1 MEHPGWISLNL
12 TLLFISKLTTNFL
25 FHGLFIAG
33 VTARSATTVFR
44 GRHIIRRSPN
54 LVDHTRR
61 IRRPN
66 EIGGASNFGGH
77 TFQTVTYFG
86 VFTHRILR
94 PTENRD
100 HRIWQPSRVSG
111 GHIFRCVQ
119 PPKCVTYRNSRPPN
133 SATVAYTGWSQI
145 VVF

>member
-1 MEHPGWISLNL
+1 MTDIACWVGSNTLHASPEPNDLN
-12 TLLFISKLTTNFL
+12 T
-25 FHGLFIAG
+25 G

-44 GRHIIRRSPN
+44 GRHIIRWSPN

-119 PPKCVTYRNSRPPN
+119 PPKCVTHRNSRPPN
-133 SATVAYTGWSQI
+133 SATVYGFLVTDRG
-145 VVF
+145 VLTHRNV